1 MINQKAGNINPNCI
15 TRLETLERLIKT
27 GGIEITDPS
36 LELITGVDLGTANIV
51 LTVVDSQGNIVT
63 GAMESADVV
72 RDGIVVDY
80 IRAVD
85 IVNRL
90 KALLETRLGRPLR
103 AAGTAIPPG
112 IMTGNT
118 KVICNVVESAGFAV
132 RSVMDEPTAA
142 AASLGITRGAV
153 VDVGGGTTG
162 ITILQEGKPIHVVDE
177 PTGGTHMSLVIAGNN
192 RCTVAEAEAYKKD
205 PENAQRVYQMVRPV
219 IERMAEIVQR
229 AIHGY
234 PVDTVYVVGG
244 ASLVAHFEEVF
255 QGYLGVTVVQAPVPL
270 LVTPLGIADC
280 AIGGGLHGTGAGETD
295 HRRAV

>member
-1 MINQKAGNINPNCI
+1 MSTKKAGNIDQRHI
-15 TRLETLERLIKT
+15 SRLETLERLIES
-27 GGIEITDPS
+27 GGVALVDPKA
-36 LELITGVDLGTANIV
+36 ELITGVDLGTANIV
-51 LTVVDSQGNIVT
+51 LTVVDGSGTIVT
-63 GAMESADVV
+63 GAMASADVV

-90 KALLETRLGRPLR
+90 KAELEARLGRQLKI
-103 AAGTAIPPG
+103 AGTAIPPG

-118 KVICNVVESAGFAV
+118 KVICNVVESAGFTV

-142 AASLGITRGAV
+142 ATSLGITEGAV

-162 ITILQEGKPIHVVDE
+162 ITILRGGKPIHVVDE

-192 RCTVAEAEAYKKD
+192 RCSIPEAETYKKD

-219 IERMAEIVQR
+219 IERMAEIVKR
-229 AIHGY
+229 AIAGY
-234 PVDTVYVVGG
+234 DVPAVYVVGG

-255 QGYLGVTVVQAPVPL
+255 QAYLGVPVIQAPVAL

-280 AIGGGLHGTGAGETD
+280 AIGGEGVGSGTSETN

>member
-1 MINQKAGNINPNCI
+1 MNTKKAGTINPNRI

-27 GGIEITDPS
+27 GAVEISDPKA
-36 LELITGVDLGTANIV
+36 ELITGVDLGTANIV
-51 LTVVDSQGNIVT
+51 LTVVDTSGNIVA

-90 KALLETRLGRPLR
+90 KADLEARLGRKLKT
-103 AAGTAIPPG
+103 AGTAIPPG

-118 KVICNVVESAGFAV
+118 KVICNVVESAGFTV

-142 AASLGITRGAV
+142 ATSLGITEGAV

-162 ITILQEGKPIHVVDE
+162 ITILAGGKPIHVVDE

-192 RCTVAEAEAYKKD
+192 RSTIPEAEAYKKD
-205 PENAQRVYQMVRPV
+205 PENAQRVYQLVRPV
-219 IERMAEIVQR
+219 IERMAEIVSR
-229 AIHGY
+229 AISGY
-234 PVDTVYVVGG
+234 AVSTVYVVGG

-255 QGYLGVTVVQAPVPL
+255 QAYLGVRVIQAPVPL

-280 AIGGGLHGTGAGETD
+280 AIGGEGFGSGTAEPD
-295 HRRAV
+295 HCRAV

>member
-1 MINQKAGNINPNCI
+1 MNTKKAGNINKKCI

-27 GGIEITDPS
+27 GSVEIADPS

-51 LTVVDSQGNIVT
+51 LTVVDSGGSIVT

-90 KALLETRLGRPLR
+90 KGELETRLGRPLK

-112 IMTGNT
+112 IMDGNT
-118 KVICNVVESAGFAV
+118 KVICNVVESAGFIV
-132 RSVMDEPTAA
+132 CSVMDEPTAA
-142 AASLGITRGAV
+142 AASLGIAEGAV

-162 ITILQEGKPIHVVDE
+162 ITILSGGRPIHVVDE

-192 RCTVAEAEAYKKD
+192 RCTIPEAEAYKKN

-229 AIHGY
+229 AIRGY
-234 PVDTVYVVGG
+234 EVSTVYVVGG

-255 QGYLGVTVVQAPVPL
+255 QAYLGVPVIQAPVPL

-280 AIGGGLHGTGAGETD
+280 AIGGGVLGSAAAETH